1 MNAKLTHL
9 TARWIGVLAV
19 LTLLSSPI
27 VWVYAQTPDEGETA
41 STTPE
46 VVETTTEIEEGS
58 PEEEITLTDATSTDP
73 IEEEEATSTEPVAE
87 AEPEATTTPTLE
99 PGEVLGTTTASTTP
113 EVTPEPAP
121 EETTT
126 TGGTS
131 SEPATTTETT
141 QTVEET
147 PTEEVVEEILP
158 EPLLEEELATT
169 TASSTEVVEPPVALP
184 KDERAVFIQPSV
196 IIDSQFKIGPITA
209 EITLQNQTCK
219 SCGVASDEVSVAA
232 YVVPWYP
239 NDGEDVVVP
248 TEQFSKRDVTAPSIA
263 AWGKHSLQWEGEV
276 TTPGRYYFVVVVD
289 PENLIKARDMYR
301 VEFTVVE

>member
-184 KDERAVFIQPSV
+184 KD
-196 IIDSQFKIGPITA
+196 GPITA